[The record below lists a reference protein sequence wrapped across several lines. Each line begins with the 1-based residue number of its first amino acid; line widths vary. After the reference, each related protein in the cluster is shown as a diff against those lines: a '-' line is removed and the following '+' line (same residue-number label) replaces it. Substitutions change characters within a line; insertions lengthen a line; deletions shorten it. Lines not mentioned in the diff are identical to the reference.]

1 MSKSPSPKYNLLLT
15 IGSLSYA
22 LEVTFIFIDQ
32 SILVQ
37 FRLFLPHYR
46 MKIDDKTIMGFAAFV
61 GNLFHP

>member
-1 MSKSPSPKYNLLLT
+1 MLLS

-22 LEVTFIFIDQ
+22 LEVSLIFIDQ

-37 FRLFLPHYR
+37 FRLFLPYYR
-46 MKIDDKTIMGFAAFV
+46 MKIDDKTIVGFAAFV